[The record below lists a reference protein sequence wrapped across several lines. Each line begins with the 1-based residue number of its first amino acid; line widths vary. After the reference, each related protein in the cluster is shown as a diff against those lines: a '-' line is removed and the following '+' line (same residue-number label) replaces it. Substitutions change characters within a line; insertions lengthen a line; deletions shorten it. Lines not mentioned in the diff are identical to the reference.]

1 MKWVVNLHTTSR
13 SITCIWN
20 EIYIDISKYIISK
33 YKKYTKKPHKQTKK
47 SRSNNAESNPWIGQ
61 LAITPRSMPNDIISW
76 DGILITNDRMPA
88 HQSLSN
94 THDINMEPPLPICM
108 MYVMYDVWCVEKSID
123 IHEKLI
129 VLLTNQSVSDISIAK
144 IVCSDDLSSMNP
156 NTVIPA
162 LLFSKYV
169 TEKKKNQSSKVNM
182 LLLCVKRWTYSAV
195 MVKKN
200 I

>member
-1 MKWVVNLHTTSR
+1 
-13 SITCIWN
+13 
-20 EIYIDISKYIISK
+20 
-33 YKKYTKKPHKQTKK
+33 
-47 SRSNNAESNPWIGQ
+47 
-61 LAITPRSMPNDIISW
+61 MPNDIISW

-169 TEKKKNQSSKVNM
+169 TEKKKKSIFKSKYVAIMCKEMNLFCCYGKKKYIINLQVSHYI
-182 LLLCVKRWTYSAV
+182 LLSQVKECCYSYNLAT
-195 MVKKN
+195 N
-200 I
+200 IYLHNIQF